1 VSADALFLL
10 VVIGIVVVV
19 FVALVWQGREP

>member
-10 VVIGIVVVV
+10 VNIGIVAVVV
-19 FVALVWQGREP
+19 VALVREAISP